1 MDSSQKLTNTD
12 VKKLNKNRIFRL
24 IYNSDK
30 ISRQEIADQLGL
42 SLPTVNQNLKMLM
55 EDGLIE
61 YVGNFTST
69 GGRRAQAITIDNN
82 ARKAISVNIKADYIN
97 VDVVGLKG
105 QIIYSMAVKAHFSKS
120 SAYIEKLTDAVR
132 HAVDYVGAD
141 ADDILGVGI
150 TVPGILDDEKQ
161 ILISAPPLKAKNYDF
176 TRLISA
182 IDYPVVVMNDARAE
196 AYAGHWFNGKPE
208 DEKIYIML
216 GEGVGGAYINA
227 SAIRNGVHNRGG
239 EFGHMV
245 IHPGGKQCLCGKK
258 GCFEAYVSEKVLSS
272 ELDMTLDNFFELAA
286 QGNKNN
292 SDVLDEYMDNLALG
306 INNIYTMMDCDI
318 VLGGTVAP
326 YLKQYENSIKEACH
340 SAFSASVSMI
350 SPGTSHGFPFSS
362 TATIVRY
369 ALLIGLRMPS
379 IDSTYVSTRTSMEVC
394 PTYVIFAIIT
404 ISSFT

>member
-69 GGRRAQAITIDNN
+69 GGRRAQAITINNN
-82 ARKAISVNIKADYIN
+82 ARKAISVNIKTDYIN

-120 SAYIEKLTDAVR
+120 SAYIEKLTDVVR

-176 TRLISA
+176 TKLISA

-196 AYAGHWFNGKPE
+196 AYADHWFNGKSE

-258 GCFEAYVSEKVLSS
+258 GCLEAYVSEKVLSS
-272 ELDMTLDNFFELAA
+272 ELDMTLDNFFELAV

-292 SDVLDEYMDNLALG
+292 SNVLDEYMDNLALG

-326 YLKQYENSIKEACH
+326 YLKQYDDSIKERLVNDYSFDTDADYLR
-340 SAFSASVSMI
+340 I
-350 SPGTSHGFPFSS
+350 SDGGGRKSGLG
-362 TATIVRY
+362 A
-369 ALLIGLRMPS
+369 ALSFVARF
-379 IDSTYVSTRTSMEVC
+379 IDGVE
-394 PTYVIFAIIT
+394 
-404 ISSFT
+404 

>member
-30 ISRQEIADQLGL
+30 ISRQEIADRLGL

-141 ADDILGVGI
+141 ADDILGIGI

-176 TRLISA
+176 TKLISA

-196 AYAGHWFNGKPE
+196 AYADHWFNGNPE

-292 SDVLDEYMDNLALG
+292 SNVLDEYMDNLALG

-326 YLKQYENSIKEACH
+326 YLKQYDNSIKERLVNDYSFDTDADYLR
-340 SAFSASVSMI
+340 I
-350 SPGTSHGFPFSS
+350 SDGGGRKSGLG
-362 TATIVRY
+362 A
-369 ALLIGLRMPS
+369 ALSFVARF
-379 IDSTYVSTRTSMEVC
+379 IDGVE
-394 PTYVIFAIIT
+394 
-404 ISSFT
+404 

>member
-69 GGRRAQAITIDNN
+69 GGRRAQAITINNN
-82 ARKAISVNIKADYIN
+82 ARKAISVNIKTDYIN

-120 SAYIEKLTDAVR
+120 SAYIEKLTDVVR

-176 TRLISA
+176 TKLISA

-196 AYAGHWFNGKPE
+196 AYADHWFNGKHE

-272 ELDMTLDNFFELAA
+272 ELDMTLDNFFELVA

-292 SDVLDEYMDNLALG
+292 SNVLDEYMDNLALG

-326 YLKQYENSIKEACH
+326 YLKQYDNSFKERLVNDYSFDTDADYLR
-340 SAFSASVSMI
+340 I
-350 SPGTSHGFPFSS
+350 SDGGGRKSGLG
-362 TATIVRY
+362 A
-369 ALLIGLRMPS
+369 ALSFVARF
-379 IDSTYVSTRTSMEVC
+379 IDGVE
-394 PTYVIFAIIT
+394 
-404 ISSFT
+404 

>member
-69 GGRRAQAITIDNN
+69 GGRRAQAITISNN

-176 TRLISA
+176 TKLISA

-326 YLKQYENSIKEACH
+326 YLKQYENSIKERLVNDYSFDTDADYLR
-340 SAFSASVSMI
+340 I
-350 SPGTSHGFPFSS
+350 SDGGGRKSGLGAALS
-362 TATIVRY
+362 IVARF
-369 ALLIGLRMPS
+369 
-379 IDSTYVSTRTSMEVC
+379 IDGVE
-394 PTYVIFAIIT
+394 
-404 ISSFT
+404 

>member
-176 TRLISA
+176 TKLISA

-326 YLKQYENSIKEACH
+326 YLKQYENSIKERLVNDYSFDTDADYLR
-340 SAFSASVSMI
+340 I
-350 SPGTSHGFPFSS
+350 SDGGGRKSGLG
-362 TATIVRY
+362 A
-369 ALLIGLRMPS
+369 ALSFVARF
-379 IDSTYVSTRTSMEVC
+379 IDGVE
-394 PTYVIFAIIT
+394 
-404 ISSFT
+404 

>member
-161 ILISAPPLKAKNYDF
+161 ILISAPPLKAKNYAF

-326 YLKQYENSIKEACH
+326 YLKQYENSIKERLVNDYSFDTDADYLR
-340 SAFSASVSMI
+340 I
-350 SPGTSHGFPFSS
+350 SDGGGRKSGLG
-362 TATIVRY
+362 A
-369 ALLIGLRMPS
+369 ALSFVARF
-379 IDSTYVSTRTSMEVC
+379 IDGVE
-394 PTYVIFAIIT
+394 
-404 ISSFT
+404 

>member
-69 GGRRAQAITIDNN
+69 GGRRAQAITISNN

-176 TRLISA
+176 TKLISA

-292 SDVLDEYMDNLALG
+292 SNVLDEYMDNLALG

-326 YLKQYENSIKEACH
+326 YLKQYENSIKERLVNDYSFDTDADYLR
-340 SAFSASVSMI
+340 I
-350 SPGTSHGFPFSS
+350 SDGGGRKSGLG
-362 TATIVRY
+362 A
-369 ALLIGLRMPS
+369 ALSFVARF
-379 IDSTYVSTRTSMEVC
+379 IDGVE
-394 PTYVIFAIIT
+394 
-404 ISSFT
+404 

>member
-30 ISRQEIADQLGL
+30 ISRQEIADRLGL

-105 QIIYSMAVKAHFSKS
+105 QIIYSMDVKAHFSKS

-132 HAVDYVGAD
+132 HAADYVGAD

-196 AYAGHWFNGKPE
+196 AYADHWFNGNPE

-292 SDVLDEYMDNLALG
+292 SNVLDEYMDNLALG

-326 YLKQYENSIKEACH
+326 YLKQYDNSIKERLVNDYSFDTDADYLR
-340 SAFSASVSMI
+340 I
-350 SPGTSHGFPFSS
+350 SDGGGRKSGLG
-362 TATIVRY
+362 A
-369 ALLIGLRMPS
+369 ALSFVARF
-379 IDSTYVSTRTSMEVC
+379 IDGVE
-394 PTYVIFAIIT
+394 
-404 ISSFT
+404 

>member
-120 SAYIEKLTDAVR
+120 SAYIEKLKDAVR

-196 AYAGHWFNGKPE
+196 AYADHWFNGKSE

-272 ELDMTLDNFFELAA
+272 ELDMTLDNFFELAV

-292 SDVLDEYMDNLALG
+292 SNVLDEYMDNLALG

-326 YLKQYENSIKEACH
+326 YLKQYENSIKERLVNDYSFDTDADYLR
-340 SAFSASVSMI
+340 I
-350 SPGTSHGFPFSS
+350 SDGGGRKSGLG
-362 TATIVRY
+362 A
-369 ALLIGLRMPS
+369 ALSFVARF
-379 IDSTYVSTRTSMEVC
+379 IDGVE
-394 PTYVIFAIIT
+394 
-404 ISSFT
+404 

>member
-1 MDSSQKLTNTD
+1 MDGFITETNEHGC
-12 VKKLNKNRIFRL
+12 KKLNKNRIFRL

-55 EDGLIE
+55 EDELIE

-69 GGRRAQAITIDNN
+69 GGRRAQAITINNN

-141 ADDILGVGI
+141 ADDILGVGV

-196 AYAGHWFNGKPE
+196 AYADHWFNGKPE
-208 DEKIYIML
+208 DEKYILCL
-216 GEGVGGAYINA
+216 G
-227 SAIRNGVHNRGG
+227 
-239 EFGHMV
+239 
-245 IHPGGKQCLCGKK
+245 K
-258 GCFEAYVSEKVLSS
+258 VSEVHILTLPQS
-272 ELDMTLDNFFELAA
+272 EMVFTTVVA
-286 QGNKNN
+286 N
-292 SDVLDEYMDNLALG
+292 SDIWLFTLEESSACVVRRAVLKHMFQ
-306 INNIYTMMDCDI
+306 
-318 VLGGTVAP
+318 
-326 YLKQYENSIKEACH
+326 K
-340 SAFSASVSMI
+340 
-350 SPGTSHGFPFSS
+350 
-362 TATIVRY
+362 RY
-369 ALLIGLRMPS
+369 YHQSLI
-379 IDSTYVSTRTSMEVC
+379 
-394 PTYVIFAIIT
+394 
-404 ISSFT
+404 

>member
-69 GGRRAQAITIDNN
+69 GGRRAQAITINNN

-292 SDVLDEYMDNLALG
+292 SNVLDEYMDNLALG

-326 YLKQYENSIKEACH
+326 YLKQYENSIKERLVNDYSFDTDADYLR
-340 SAFSASVSMI
+340 I
-350 SPGTSHGFPFSS
+350 SDGGGRKSGLG
-362 TATIVRY
+362 A
-369 ALLIGLRMPS
+369 ALSFVARF
-379 IDSTYVSTRTSMEVC
+379 IDGVE
-394 PTYVIFAIIT
+394 
-404 ISSFT
+404 

>member
-69 GGRRAQAITIDNN
+69 GGRRAQAITINNN
-82 ARKAISVNIKADYIN
+82 ARKAISVNIKTDYIN

-120 SAYIEKLTDAVR
+120 SAYIEKLTDVVR

-176 TRLISA
+176 TKLISA

-196 AYAGHWFNGKPE
+196 AYADHWFNGKSE

-258 GCFEAYVSEKVLSS
+258 GCLEAYVSEKVLSS
-272 ELDMTLDNFFELAA
+272 ELDMTLDNFFELAV

-292 SDVLDEYMDNLALG
+292 SNVLDEYMDNLALG

-326 YLKQYENSIKEACH
+326 YLKQYENSIKERLVNDY
-340 SAFSASVSMI
+340 SFDTDVDYLRI
-350 SPGTSHGFPFSS
+350 SDGGGRKSGLG
-362 TATIVRY
+362 A
-369 ALLIGLRMPS
+369 ALSFVARF
-379 IDSTYVSTRTSMEVC
+379 IDGVE
-394 PTYVIFAIIT
+394 
-404 ISSFT
+404 

>member
-150 TVPGILDDEKQ
+150 TVPGILDDEKK

-326 YLKQYENSIKEACH
+326 YLKQYENSIKERLVNDYSFDTDADYLR
-340 SAFSASVSMI
+340 I
-350 SPGTSHGFPFSS
+350 SDGGGRKSGLG
-362 TATIVRY
+362 A
-369 ALLIGLRMPS
+369 ALSFVARF
-379 IDSTYVSTRTSMEVC
+379 IDGVG
-394 PTYVIFAIIT
+394 
-404 ISSFT
+404 

>member
-55 EDGLIE
+55 GDGLIE

-182 IDYPVVVMNDARAE
+182 IDYPVIVMNDARAE

-326 YLKQYENSIKEACH
+326 YLKQYENSIKERLVNDYSFDTDADYLR
-340 SAFSASVSMI
+340 I
-350 SPGTSHGFPFSS
+350 SDGGGRKSGLG
-362 TATIVRY
+362 A
-369 ALLIGLRMPS
+369 ALSFVARF
-379 IDSTYVSTRTSMEVC
+379 IDGVE
-394 PTYVIFAIIT
+394 
-404 ISSFT
+404 

>member
-97 VDVVGLKG
+97 IDVVGLKG

-120 SAYIEKLTDAVR
+120 SAYIEKLTNAVR

-150 TVPGILDDEKQ
+150 TIPGILDDEKR

-196 AYAGHWFNGKPE
+196 AYADHWINGKPE

-272 ELDMTLDNFFELAA
+272 ELDMTLDNFFEMAA

-292 SDVLDEYMDNLALG
+292 ANVLDEYMDNLALG

-326 YLKQYENSIKEACH
+326 YLKQYDDSIKERLVNDYSFETDADYLR
-340 SAFSASVSMI
+340 I
-350 SPGTSHGFPFSS
+350 SDGGGRKSGLG
-362 TATIVRY
+362 A
-369 ALLIGLRMPS
+369 ALSFVARF
-379 IDSTYVSTRTSMEVC
+379 IDGVE
-394 PTYVIFAIIT
+394 
-404 ISSFT
+404 

>member
-69 GGRRAQAITIDNN
+69 GGRRAQAITINNN
-82 ARKAISVNIKADYIN
+82 ARKAISVNIKAGYIN

-141 ADDILGVGI
+141 ADDILGVGV

-196 AYAGHWFNGKPE
+196 AYADHGFNGKPE

-272 ELDMTLDNFFELAA
+272 ELDMTLDNFFELAV

-292 SDVLDEYMDNLALG
+292 SNVLDEYMDNLALG

-326 YLKQYENSIKEACH
+326 YLKQYENSIKERLVNDYSFDTDADYLR
-340 SAFSASVSMI
+340 I
-350 SPGTSHGFPFSS
+350 SDGGGRKSGLG
-362 TATIVRY
+362 A
-369 ALLIGLRMPS
+369 ALSFVARF
-379 IDSTYVSTRTSMEVC
+379 IDGVE
-394 PTYVIFAIIT
+394 
-404 ISSFT
+404 

>member
-1 MDSSQKLTNTD
+1 
-12 VKKLNKNRIFRL
+12 
-24 IYNSDK
+24 
-30 ISRQEIADQLGL
+30 
-42 SLPTVNQNLKMLM
+42 MLM

-69 GGRRAQAITIDNN
+69 GGRRAQAITINNN
-82 ARKAISVNIKADYIN
+82 ARKAISVNIKTDYIN

-120 SAYIEKLTDAVR
+120 SAYIEKLTDVVR

-176 TRLISA
+176 TKLISA

-196 AYAGHWFNGKPE
+196 AYADHWFNGKSE

-258 GCFEAYVSEKVLSS
+258 GCLEAYVSEKVLSS
-272 ELDMTLDNFFELAA
+272 ELDMTLDNFFELAV

-292 SDVLDEYMDNLALG
+292 SNVLDEYMDNLALG

-326 YLKQYENSIKEACH
+326 YLKQYENSIKERLVNDYSFDTDADYLR
-340 SAFSASVSMI
+340 I
-350 SPGTSHGFPFSS
+350 SDGGGRKSGLG
-362 TATIVRY
+362 A
-369 ALLIGLRMPS
+369 ALSFVARF
-379 IDSTYVSTRTSMEVC
+379 IDGVE
-394 PTYVIFAIIT
+394 
-404 ISSFT
+404 

>member
-69 GGRRAQAITIDNN
+69 GGRRAQAITINNN

-141 ADDILGVGI
+141 ADDILGVGV

-196 AYAGHWFNGKPE
+196 A
-208 DEKIYIML
+208 
-216 GEGVGGAYINA
+216 
-227 SAIRNGVHNRGG
+227 
-239 EFGHMV
+239 
-245 IHPGGKQCLCGKK
+245 
-258 GCFEAYVSEKVLSS
+258 
-272 ELDMTLDNFFELAA
+272 
-286 QGNKNN
+286 
-292 SDVLDEYMDNLALG
+292 
-306 INNIYTMMDCDI
+306 
-318 VLGGTVAP
+318 
-326 YLKQYENSIKEACH
+326 
-340 SAFSASVSMI
+340 
-350 SPGTSHGFPFSS
+350 
-362 TATIVRY
+362 
-369 ALLIGLRMPS
+369 
-379 IDSTYVSTRTSMEVC
+379 
-394 PTYVIFAIIT
+394 
-404 ISSFT
+404 

>member
-326 YLKQYENSIKEACH
+326 YIKRYEDRIKECLVNDYSFDTDADYLK
-340 SAFSASVSMI
+340 I
-350 SPGTSHGFPFSS
+350 SDGGGGKSGLG
-362 TATIVRY
+362 A
-369 ALLIGLRMPS
+369 ALSFVARF
-379 IDSTYVSTRTSMEVC
+379 IDGVE
-394 PTYVIFAIIT
+394 
-404 ISSFT
+404 

>member
-30 ISRQEIADQLGL
+30 ISRQEIADRLGL

-69 GGRRAQAITIDNN
+69 GGRRAQAITISNN

-105 QIIYSMAVKAHFSKS
+105 QIIYSMDVKAHFSKS

-132 HAVDYVGAD
+132 HAADYVGVD

-176 TRLISA
+176 TKLISA
-182 IDYPVVVMNDARAE
+182 IDYPVVVMNDAMAE
-196 AYAGHWFNGKPE
+196 AYADHWFNGKPQ

-292 SDVLDEYMDNLALG
+292 SNVLDEYMDNLALG

-326 YLKQYENSIKEACH
+326 YLKQYDNSIKERLVNDYSFDTDADYLK
-340 SAFSASVSMI
+340 I
-350 SPGTSHGFPFSS
+350 SDDGGGKSGLG
-362 TATIVRY
+362 A
-369 ALLIGLRMPS
+369 ALSFVARF
-379 IDSTYVSTRTSMEVC
+379 IDGVE
-394 PTYVIFAIIT
+394 
-404 ISSFT
+404 

>member
-69 GGRRAQAITIDNN
+69 GGRRAQAITINNN

-326 YLKQYENSIKEACH
+326 YLKQYENSIKERLVNDYSFDTDADYLR
-340 SAFSASVSMI
+340 I
-350 SPGTSHGFPFSS
+350 SDGGGRKSGLG
-362 TATIVRY
+362 A
-369 ALLIGLRMPS
+369 ALSFVARF
-379 IDSTYVSTRTSMEVC
+379 IDGVE
-394 PTYVIFAIIT
+394 
-404 ISSFT
+404 

>member
-69 GGRRAQAITIDNN
+69 GGRRAQAITINNN
-82 ARKAISVNIKADYIN
+82 ARKAISVNIKTDYIN

-120 SAYIEKLTDAVR
+120 SAYIEKLTNAVR

-141 ADDILGVGI
+141 TDDILGVGI

-161 ILISAPPLKAKNYDF
+161 ILISAPPLKAKNYNL
-176 TRLISA
+176 TKLISA

-196 AYAGHWFNGKPE
+196 AYADHWFNGKSE

-292 SDVLDEYMDNLALG
+292 SNVLDEYMDNLALG

-326 YLKQYENSIKEACH
+326 YLKRYENSIKERLVNDYSFDTDADYLR
-340 SAFSASVSMI
+340 I
-350 SPGTSHGFPFSS
+350 SDGGGRKSGLG
-362 TATIVRY
+362 A
-369 ALLIGLRMPS
+369 ALSFVARF
-379 IDSTYVSTRTSMEVC
+379 IDGVE
-394 PTYVIFAIIT
+394 
-404 ISSFT
+404 

>member
-141 ADDILGVGI
+141 ADDILGIGI

-176 TRLISA
+176 TKLISA

-196 AYAGHWFNGKPE
+196 AYADHWFNGNPE

-326 YLKQYENSIKEACH
+326 YLKQYDNSIKERLVNDYSFDTDADYLR
-340 SAFSASVSMI
+340 I
-350 SPGTSHGFPFSS
+350 SDGGGRKSGLG
-362 TATIVRY
+362 A
-369 ALLIGLRMPS
+369 ALSFVARF
-379 IDSTYVSTRTSMEVC
+379 IDGVE
-394 PTYVIFAIIT
+394 
-404 ISSFT
+404 

>member
-30 ISRQEIADQLGL
+30 ISRQEIADRLGL

-292 SDVLDEYMDNLALG
+292 SNVLDEYMDNLALG

-326 YLKQYENSIKEACH
+326 YLKQYDNSIKERLVNDYSFDTDADYLR
-340 SAFSASVSMI
+340 I
-350 SPGTSHGFPFSS
+350 SDGGGRKSGLG
-362 TATIVRY
+362 A
-369 ALLIGLRMPS
+369 ALSFVARF
-379 IDSTYVSTRTSMEVC
+379 IDGVE
-394 PTYVIFAIIT
+394 
-404 ISSFT
+404 

>member
-1 MDSSQKLTNTD
+1 MDSSQNLTNTD
-12 VKKLNKNRIFRL
+12 VTKPNKNRLFRL
-24 IYNSDK
+24 RYNSDTLA
-30 ISRQEIADQLGL
+30 RQEIADRLGL

-69 GGRRAQAITIDNN
+69 GGRRAQAITINNN

-105 QIIYSMAVKAHFSKS
+105 QIIYSMDVKAHFSKS

-132 HAVDYVGAD
+132 HAADYVGAD

-176 TRLISA
+176 AKLISA

-196 AYAGHWFNGKPE
+196 AYADHWFNGKPE

-258 GCFEAYVSEKVLSS
+258 GCFEAYVSEKFLSS
-272 ELDMTLDNFFELAA
+272 ELNTSLEDFFAQAEKGKPDYVDMLE
-286 QGNKNN
+286 
-292 SDVLDEYMDNLALG
+292 EYIDNLALG

-326 YLKQYENSIKEACH
+326 YIKRYEDRIKECLVNDYSFDTDADYLK
-340 SAFSASVSMI
+340 I
-350 SPGTSHGFPFSS
+350 SDDGGGKSGLG
-362 TATIVRY
+362 A
-369 ALLIGLRMPS
+369 ALSFVARF
-379 IDSTYVSTRTSMEVC
+379 IDGVE
-394 PTYVIFAIIT
+394 
-404 ISSFT
+404 

>member
-150 TVPGILDDEKQ
+150 TVPGILDDEKK

-326 YLKQYENSIKEACH
+326 YLKQYENSIKERLVNDYSFDTDADYLR
-340 SAFSASVSMI
+340 I
-350 SPGTSHGFPFSS
+350 SDGGGRKSGLG
-362 TATIVRY
+362 A
-369 ALLIGLRMPS
+369 ALSFVARF
-379 IDSTYVSTRTSMEVC
+379 IDGVE
-394 PTYVIFAIIT
+394 
-404 ISSFT
+404 

>member
-69 GGRRAQAITIDNN
+69 GGRRAQAITINNN

-182 IDYPVVVMNDARAE
+182 IDYPVIVMNDARAE

-245 IHPGGKQCLCGKK
+245 IHPRGKQCLCGKK

-326 YLKQYENSIKEACH
+326 YLKQYENSIKERLVNDYSFDTDADYLR
-340 SAFSASVSMI
+340 I
-350 SPGTSHGFPFSS
+350 SDGGGRKSGLG
-362 TATIVRY
+362 A
-369 ALLIGLRMPS
+369 ALSFVARF
-379 IDSTYVSTRTSMEVC
+379 IDGVE
-394 PTYVIFAIIT
+394 
-404 ISSFT
+404 

>member
-69 GGRRAQAITIDNN
+69 GGRRAQAITINNN

-326 YLKQYENSIKEACH
+326 YLKQYDDSIKERLVNDYSFDTDADYLR
-340 SAFSASVSMI
+340 I
-350 SPGTSHGFPFSS
+350 SDGGGRKSGLG
-362 TATIVRY
+362 A
-369 ALLIGLRMPS
+369 ALSFVARF
-379 IDSTYVSTRTSMEVC
+379 IDGVE
-394 PTYVIFAIIT
+394 
-404 ISSFT
+404 

>member
-69 GGRRAQAITIDNN
+69 GGRRAQAITINNN
-82 ARKAISVNIKADYIN
+82 ARKAISVNIKTDYIN

-120 SAYIEKLTDAVR
+120 SAYIEKLTDVVR

-176 TRLISA
+176 TKLISA

-196 AYAGHWFNGKPE
+196 AYADHWFNGKSE

-258 GCFEAYVSEKVLSS
+258 GCLEAYVSEKVLSS
-272 ELDMTLDNFFELAA
+272 ELDMTLDNFFELAV
-286 QGNKNN
+286 QGIKNN
-292 SDVLDEYMDNLALG
+292 SNVLDEYMDNLALG

-326 YLKQYENSIKEACH
+326 YLKQYENSIKERLVNDYSFDTDADYLR
-340 SAFSASVSMI
+340 I
-350 SPGTSHGFPFSS
+350 SDGGGRKSGLG
-362 TATIVRY
+362 A
-369 ALLIGLRMPS
+369 ALSFVARF
-379 IDSTYVSTRTSMEVC
+379 IDGVE
-394 PTYVIFAIIT
+394 
-404 ISSFT
+404 

>member
-69 GGRRAQAITIDNN
+69 GGRRAQAITINNN

-196 AYAGHWFNGKPE
+196 AYADHWFNGKSE

-272 ELDMTLDNFFELAA
+272 ELDMTLDNFFELAV

-292 SDVLDEYMDNLALG
+292 SNVLDEYMDNLALG

-326 YLKQYENSIKEACH
+326 YLKQYDNSIKERLVNDYSFDTDADYLR
-340 SAFSASVSMI
+340 I
-350 SPGTSHGFPFSS
+350 SDGGGRKSGLG
-362 TATIVRY
+362 A
-369 ALLIGLRMPS
+369 ALSFVARF
-379 IDSTYVSTRTSMEVC
+379 IDGVE
-394 PTYVIFAIIT
+394 
-404 ISSFT
+404 

>member
-69 GGRRAQAITIDNN
+69 GGRRAQAITINNN
-82 ARKAISVNIKADYIN
+82 ARKAISVNIKTDYIN

-120 SAYIEKLTDAVR
+120 SAYIEKLTDVVR

-176 TRLISA
+176 TKLISA

-196 AYAGHWFNGKPE
+196 AYADHWFNGKSE

-272 ELDMTLDNFFELAA
+272 ELDMTLDNFFELAV

-292 SDVLDEYMDNLALG
+292 SNVLDEYMDNLALG

-326 YLKQYENSIKEACH
+326 YLKQYENSIKERLVNDYSFDTDADYLR
-340 SAFSASVSMI
+340 I
-350 SPGTSHGFPFSS
+350 SDGGGRKSGLG
-362 TATIVRY
+362 A
-369 ALLIGLRMPS
+369 ALSFVARF
-379 IDSTYVSTRTSMEVC
+379 IDGVE
-394 PTYVIFAIIT
+394 
-404 ISSFT
+404 